1 MLCAVGGA
9 QCKTRED
16 MDMNIP
22 VHSMGAFHLVKFSGI
37 SGSAVHGTRFVG
49 SFHWKI
55 PWKNGKSKK
64 AGPYFQKEFRVP
76 FTRPRSLYQSQ
87 VHGKKIC
94 HGQLTNQNGFPR
106 ALSCINARFVFLL
119 AYNGGTWYHEYPGL
133 GLTGKY
139 LVTSNSNIYS
149 EVHIHWIESSGTAT
163 YRGLRPNETTFYQS
177 EIPLLL
183 PPKFPGLFPK
193 WKAPSAFR
201 AQNQIHYVSFIPSR
215 QACLVVKF

>member
-16 MDMNIP
+16 MDMNVP
-22 VHSMGAFHLVKFSGI
+22 VHSNISMGAFHLVKFSGI

-55 PWKNGKSKK
+55 PWKSGKSKK

-94 HGQLTNQNGFPR
+94 YGQLTNQNGFPR
-106 ALSCINARFVFLL
+106 ALSCINAWFVFLL
-119 AYNGGTWYHEYPGL
+119 AYNGGNWYHEYPGL

-163 YRGLRPNETTFYQS
+163 HRDDQMKQLFTNRKFHFCSHRNFRVYFLNGKR
-177 EIPLLL
+177 PLLFERKTKYIMFL
-183 PPKFPGLFPK
+183 L
-193 WKAPSAFR
+193 S
-201 AQNQIHYVSFIPSR
+201 
-215 QACLVVKF
+215 LVVKPA

>member
-55 PWKNGKSKK
+55 PWKSGKSKK

-139 LVTSNSNIYS
+139 LVTSNCNIYS

-163 YRGLRPNETTFYQS
+163 YPRGGGALGYFLGGYVPPGTPNWHPVLKK
-177 EIPLLL
+177 I
-183 PPKFPGLFPK
+183 FPK
-193 WKAPSAFR
+193 IDTPF
-201 AQNQIHYVSFIPSR
+201 
-215 QACLVVKF
+215 

>member
-1 MLCAVGGA
+1 MASLELYLV
-9 QCKTRED
+9 
-16 MDMNIP
+16 
-22 VHSMGAFHLVKFSGI
+22 SM
-37 SGSAVHGTRFVG
+37 HGLF
-49 SFHWKI
+49 
-55 PWKNGKSKK
+55 
-64 AGPYFQKEFRVP
+64 
-76 FTRPRSLYQSQ
+76 
-87 VHGKKIC
+87 
-94 HGQLTNQNGFPR
+94 
-106 ALSCINARFVFLL
+106 FLL

-215 QACLVVKF
+215 QACLVVKFLIKNVSRAAAGRRTRVGESITLTWRIHGRNVTWFPSHASCTLTRLEIFAESSWQSISVKEEQ